1 VKRIE
6 SPSDLADVKE
16 SIREARDKTIPCI
29 TVCGG
34 TGCKAFGMQRVYDA
48 LADEISRRGMSEK
61 VTLKETGCHGF
72 CERGPVMVIQ
82 PEDIF
87 YQSVSAEDAP
97 RIIDETILGGRV
109 IEDLLYTDP
118 ATGEKIVYDHD
129 VPFYQKQQRL
139 VFRHNG
145 LIDPTSI
152 EDYLEMDGYDAQG
165 TALWEMEPEG
175 IVEEMKESGL
185 RGRGGAGFPT
195 GVKWGFC
202 RAAQGS
208 PKYLIC
214 NADEG
219 DPGAFMDRSVLE
231 GDPHAVIEGMVIAAR
246 AIGSEEGFVYVRAEY
261 PLAIEHLAKAIADA
275 EEAGL
280 LGDGIMGTDLRFH
293 LKIKE
298 GAGAFVCGEETGLI
312 ASIEGQRGM
321 PRVRPPFPAQ
331 SGLWGKPTNI
341 NNVETFANVPYII
354 LNGAAKYRE
363 LGTEESPGTKIFALA
378 GKVNSTGLV
387 EVPMGATLRE
397 IVFDIG
403 GGVPDGRQFK
413 AAQTGGPSGGCVPA
427 VHLDV
432 PIDYDSLQ
440 EIGAIMGSGGLI
452 VMDEDTCMV
461 DIARYFIQFT
471 QSESCGKCV
480 PCRIGTKRMLEILT
494 NITEGKAKPPD
505 IDTLATLAQEV
516 KDTSLCALGKTAPNP
531 VLSTLR
537 YFREEYE
544 AHVNEGRCP
553 ALQCRALLTFSI
565 DPEACTGCTACA
577 RACPNDAISGE
588 RKQPHS
594 IDQALC
600 VKCGICFEKCKFEA
614 VLKE

>member
-6 SPSDLADVKE
+6 SPSDLAGVKKA
-16 SIREARDKTIPCI
+16 IRDARDKTIPCI
-29 TVCGG
+29 TICGG
-34 TGCKAFGMQRVYDA
+34 TGCIAFGMKHVRDA
-48 LADEISRRGMSEK
+48 VAAEIDRRGLGDK
-61 VTLKETGCHGF
+61 VALKETGCHGF

-82 PEDIF
+82 PRDIF
-87 YQSVSAEDAP
+87 YQGVSPDDVP
-97 RIIDETILGGRV
+97 RIIDETILGGR
-109 IEDLLYTDP
+109 IIDDLLYTDP
-118 ATGEKIVYDHD
+118 GTGEKIVYDHD

-152 EDYLEMDGYDAQG
+152 EDYLEKDGYEAQG
-165 TALWEMEPEG
+165 KALWEMTHED
-175 IVEEMKESGL
+175 IVEEVKASGL

-202 RAAQGS
+202 RSAEGDM
-208 PKYLIC
+208 KYLIC

-231 GDPHAVIEGMVIAAR
+231 GDPHAVVEGMVIAAR
-246 AIGSEEGFVYVRAEY
+246 AIGTGEGFVYVRAEY
-261 PLAIEHLAKAIADA
+261 PLAVEHLRKAITDA

-280 LGDGIMGTDLRFH
+280 LGDNIMGTDHSFH
-293 LKIKE
+293 LKIQE

-312 ASIEGQRGM
+312 ASIEGRRGM

-341 NNVETFANVPYII
+341 NNVETFANVPYIV
-354 LNGAAKYRE
+354 LHGADHYRK
-363 LGTEESPGTKIFALA
+363 LGTEQSPGTKIFALA
-378 GKVNSTGLV
+378 GKVNNTGLV
-387 EVPMGATLRE
+387 EVPMGATLRHV
-397 IVFDIG
+397 VFDIG
-403 GGVPDGRQFK
+403 GGIPEGREFK

-427 VHLDV
+427 EYLDQ
-432 PIDYDSLQ
+432 PLDYDSLQ

-461 DIARYFIQFT
+461 EIARYFIHFT

-494 NITEGKAKPPD
+494 RITEGKGQATD
-505 IDTLATLAQEV
+505 IDTLERLAEDV
-516 KDTSLCALGKTAPNP
+516 KETSLCALGKTAPNP

-537 YFREEYE
+537 YFRDEYE
-544 AHVNEGRCP
+544 AHIKDGRCP
-553 ALQCRALLTFSI
+553 AHSCTALLSFRI
-565 DPEACTGCTACA
+565 DPEACTGCGACR
-577 RACPNDAISGE
+577 RACPQDAISGE
-588 RKQPHS
+588 KKEPHT
-594 IDQALC
+594 IDRDLC
-600 VKCGICFEKCKFEA
+600 GKCGICFEKCRFDA
-614 VLKE
+614 VVMD

>member
-1 VKRIE
+1 MKPIE
-6 SPSDLADVKE
+6 SPSDLADIKK
-16 SIREARDKTIPCI
+16 SIRDARDETIPCI
-29 TVCGG
+29 TICGG
-34 TGCKAFGMQRVYDA
+34 TGCIAFGMKRVRDA
-48 LADEISRRGMSEK
+48 VAAEIESRGLGDK

-82 PEDIF
+82 PQDIF
-87 YQSVSAEDAP
+87 YQSVSPDDVP
-97 RIIDETILGGRV
+97 RIIDETILGGQV

-118 ATGEKIVYDHD
+118 GTGEKIVYDHD

-145 LIDPTSI
+145 LIDPTI
-152 EDYLEMDGYDAQG
+152 LEDYLEKDGYEAQAK
-165 TALWEMEPEG
+165 ALWEMTPEE
-175 IVEEMKESGL
+175 IVEEVKASGL

-202 RAAQGS
+202 RAAEGS

-214 NADEG
+214 NGDEG

-246 AIGSEEGFVYVRAEY
+246 AIGTEEGFVYVRAEY
-261 PLAIEHLAKAIADA
+261 PLAIEHLRKAMADA
-275 EEAGL
+275 EEASL
-280 LGDGIMGTDLRFH
+280 LGDNIMGTDHCFH

-312 ASIEGQRGM
+312 ASIEGRRGM

-341 NNVETFANVPYII
+341 NNVETFANVPYIV
-354 LNGAAKYRE
+354 LNGADHYRT
-363 LGTEESPGTKIFALA
+363 LGTEKSPGTKIFALA
-378 GKVNSTGLV
+378 GKVNNTGLV
-387 EVPMGATLRE
+387 EVPMGATLRQV
-397 IVFDIG
+397 VFDIG
-403 GGVPDGRQFK
+403 GGIPEGREFK
-413 AAQTGGPSGGCVPA
+413 AAQTGGPSGGCVPTE
-427 VHLDV
+427 HLDR

-452 VMDEDTCMV
+452 VMDEETCMV
-461 DIARYFIQFT
+461 EIARYFIQFT

-494 NITEGKAKPPD
+494 SITEGKGKPAD
-505 IDTLATLAQEV
+505 LETLETLAKQV
-516 KDTSLCALGKTAPNP
+516 KEASLCQLGKTAPNP

-537 YFREEYE
+537 YFRDEYE

-553 ALQCRALLTFSI
+553 ARHCQALLGFSI
-565 DPEACTGCTACA
+565 DAEKCTGCGACKK
-577 RACPNDAISGE
+577 ACPQEAISGE
-588 RKQPHS
+588 RKQPHVL
-594 IDQALC
+594 DQTLC
-600 VKCGICFEKCKFEA
+600 VKCGICFEKCKFDA